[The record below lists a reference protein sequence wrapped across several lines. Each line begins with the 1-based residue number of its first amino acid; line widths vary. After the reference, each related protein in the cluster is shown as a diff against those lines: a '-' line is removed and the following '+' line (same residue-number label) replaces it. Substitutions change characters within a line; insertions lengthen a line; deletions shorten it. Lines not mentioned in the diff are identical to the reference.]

1 MRPRIQRKSV
11 TAIGI
16 RFAGLIV
23 VLLLYCFPQLAAES
37 HRGAIICREAVSPAR
52 RSVVAHKLQ
61 LITGWRELHFDS
73 SGSLQLGTDLFDGG
87 SSSARGLIAEALD
100 SNKVVIIEDASNRS
114 DVVFARV
121 VPGRWKNDGANNP
134 RAFVVMI
141 DFADFESLMGD
152 PQALE
157 AFNVGWGL
165 LHELDHVVSD
175 SEDAATVGHVGQCED
190 RINQMRRECHLP
202 ARLDYFFNFFP
213 NSERSEFRT
222 RLVRL
227 PFEQEEGSGQKKRR
241 RFWVIWDAT
250 QVGGLDS
257 SRQIATL
264 R

>member
-1 MRPRIQRKSV
+1 VRPGIQTVIAS
-11 TAIGI
+11 TAI
-16 RFAGLIV
+16 RFGGLMV
-23 VLLLYCFPQLAAES
+23 VLLLYCFPQLAAER
-37 HRGAIICREAVSPAR
+37 HRGAIVCRADVTSSR
-52 RSVVAHKLQ
+52 RSEVAQKLQ
-61 LITGWRELHFDS
+61 VITGWRGLTFDS
-73 SGSLQLGTDLFDGG
+73 SGSLQLGADVFDGG
-87 SSSARGLIAEALD
+87 SSSARGLIAKALD
-100 SNKVVIIEDASNRS
+100 SDKVVIIEDASNRS

-121 VPGRWKNDGANNP
+121 VPGRWKNDDSKNP
-134 RAFVVMI
+134 TAFVVMI

-165 LHELDHVVSD
+165 LHELDHVVND

-202 ARLDYFFNFFP
+202 ARLDYFFTFFP

-227 PFEQEEGSGQKKRR
+227 PFEQQEGSGSKKRR

-257 SRQIATL
+257 LRQVATL